1 LENAAASPSVSAPQS
16 TTNIQEPIVQSGGSS
31 PATWDE
37 LEAVTNYKSQIATKA
52 KKEEAEAEKAVKKE
66 SRQES
71 DSEETGE
78 ETVKVEKS
86 NKKQDDKKELAKQ
99 EQKLKLLKLKN
110 GDSELEL
117 RADALVPVKI
127 DGKTVEV
134 PLQEALNRY
143 SQQSHVDKKFNEYK
157 SEKEAFEKDRK
168 LISEALNKSFE
179 LLSTK
184 KDLRGFIEYMGEAMG
199 VDAQSLYQEAVTGIQ
214 KQLEEW
220 QYLSP
225 EERRVKQLEE
235 ENAYYKNR
243 TEAQK
248 AQREELKSRQALE
261 QEVSKTLETYQMQQA
276 DLVQAWDDL
285 LALGHKPE
293 SLTPEFL
300 GRYHSN
306 MKKLDLI
313 ETSLKSINPELI
325 NEPGVVEKLATYAIQ
340 TDANEQEVAEVIRQ
354 LYGETPEQKLAAKM
368 EKNQRKNRSSQPK
381 NPDKDAMFFD
391 DI

>member
-1 LENAAASPSVSAPQS
+1 MENAAASPSVSAPQS

>member
-1 LENAAASPSVSAPQS
+1 MENAAASPSVSAPQS

-37 LEAVTNYKSQIATKA
+37 LEAVTNYKSQIATKE

-66 SRQES
+66 KRQES
-71 DSEETGE
+71 DSEETE
-78 ETVKVEKS
+78 KETVKVEKS

-261 QEVSKTLETYQMQQA
+261 QQVSKTLETYQMQQA

-285 LALGHKPE
+285 IALGHKPE

-300 GRYHSN
+300 GKYHSN